1 MPGLSLKRRFV
12 APGVILIGLGLTYWF
27 PLFRVVPLEQVAAAK
42 ASQKFDAAPFAQDF
56 WTKQLV
62 PSFEQATDAAELI
75 PAIQNDPEMARKA
88 FGKSVGIGRVYFYFL
103 RGIGTVTSID
113 KSGVH
118 LKISDNPDIVLKAGL
133 LFGNT
138 IRDATGQ
145 LTAGKFANS
154 QDFNAVSKELNSI
167 VEGQVQPELIKQAK
181 LGAKIRFV
189 GCAEVR
195 ASNKK
200 ILPLTVI
207 PLQVE
212 VPE

>member
-1 MPGLSLKRRFV
+1 MPGPSFKRRFIV
-12 APGVILIGLGLTYWF
+12 PGAVLVGLVLTYWF
-27 PLFRVVPLEQVAAAK
+27 PLFRIVPLEQVAAAN
-42 ASQKFDAAPFAQDF
+42 ANQKFDAAAFAKDF
-56 WTKQLV
+56 WSKQLV

-75 PAIQNDPEMARKA
+75 PAIQSDPETARKT
-88 FGKSVGIGRVYFYFL
+88 FGKSVGIGRVYYYFL
-103 RGIGTVTSID
+103 RGVGTVTAVD

-118 LKISDNPDIVLKAGL
+118 LSMTDQPDVVLKTGL

-145 LTAGKFANS
+145 LIAGNFANS
-154 QDFNAVSKELNSI
+154 QDFNAVSKELNRI
-167 VEGQVQPELIKQAK
+167 VEKDIQPALKSQAQV
-181 LGAKIRFV
+181 GAKIRFV

-212 VPE
+212 FPE